1 MQIIAG
7 RFKKEDFY
15 VANGFSRQSIYKKR
29 KSRFKQEV
37 TESFI
42 IAKVKKIR
50 VKHRRMGSRVMYY
63 RLNIKNIGV
72 NKFEKIV
79 SKNGLTLKIKKRRII
94 TTNGCYET
102 SDVNLINGLIL
113 TNINQVVSG
122 DITYLILNNKTY
134 YIFTLKDMFSKRIV
148 GLHGSDNMLAV
159 NAVIT
164 LKQALKLRG
173 KGLENCIH
181 HSDAGS
187 QYKSK
192 AYKDILRKNNIQMSI
207 AENCLQNGMAEQ
219 LNGVLKNDYIE
230 KEITN
235 VRDLNKQL
243 TRIKKLINEQRPVKE
258 LKYKTP
264 VEFEKWIHNPG
275 NLKSIELYD
284 FTKQAV
290 GTLQRH
296 KQQKSLLL

>member
-7 RFKKEDFY
+7 RFIKEDFY
-15 VANGFSRQSIYKKR
+15 VANGLYRQLIYKKR

-42 IAKVKKIR
+42 IEKVKEIR

-63 RLNIKNIGV
+63 GLNIKNIGI

-102 SDVNLINGLIL
+102 SDINLINGLIL
-113 TNINQVVSG
+113 TNINQVISG

-148 GLHGSDNMLAV
+148 GLYGSDNMLAI

-164 LKQALKLRG
+164 LKQALKLRRQ
-173 KGLENCIH
+173 GLNNCIH

-192 AYKDILRKNNIQMSI
+192 AYKSLLRKNNIQMSI

-230 KEITN
+230 KDIKN
-235 VRDLNKQL
+235 VKELNKQL
-243 TRIKKLINEQRPVKE
+243 SKIKRLINECRPVQE
-258 LKYKTP
+258 LNYKTP
-264 VEFEKWIHNPG
+264 VEFEKWIQTSN
-275 NLKSIELYD
+275 NLKTIELYD

-290 GTLQRH
+290 GDFA
-296 KQQKSLLL
+296 KA